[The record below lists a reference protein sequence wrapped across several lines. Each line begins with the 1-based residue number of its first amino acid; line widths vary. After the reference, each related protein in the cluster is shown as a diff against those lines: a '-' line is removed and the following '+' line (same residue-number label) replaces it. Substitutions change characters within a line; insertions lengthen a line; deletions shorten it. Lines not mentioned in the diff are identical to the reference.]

1 MEGGHMMKGMGTVPT
16 SRMSGKRGVK
26 ASRKTAGRGS
36 RSILSPVK
44 EQGASLT
51 SARKARGSR

>member
-1 MEGGHMMKGMGTVPT
+1 MNHGMMSHPT
-16 SRMSGKRGVK
+16 GRMSGKRGVK
-26 ASRKTAGRGS
+26 ASRKTAGKGS
-36 RSILSPVK
+36 RSVLSPVK

>member
-1 MEGGHMMKGMGTVPT
+1 MKGMSYPGH
-16 SRMSGKRGVK
+16 SRMSSKRGLK
-26 ASRKTAGRGS
+26 ASRKTAGKGS
-36 RSILSPVK
+36 RSVLSAVK